1 MIFFCNFALIM
12 RQRFFQPVISLL
24 FATLL
29 MTGCGGKG
37 SVKPL
42 SITLDSIFIDTTAT
56 LEKGDVCKVHLKLH
70 LFKGPH
76 AAALN
81 DSLLRMGLLQPDY
94 MALSYEPINPRTA
107 LPAFVRRLVEEQAA
121 VFKRIRSR
129 EADTQPLRYELSC
142 ETKVLAGAGDGVIYI
157 VRTRTADSTE
167 EPLTWTVVRNITPKG
182 HWIRLDEVYDAKD
195 RERLPG
201 EILTQL
207 ADDLQLDDTTAV
219 RKAGYFV
226 GINAYATDNFMLF
239 DDSIRFVYVPGEIAP
254 KAVNIT
260 LDR

>member
-1 MIFFCNFALIM
+1 MSRSIPGRPFPPSYADWWRNKRPSSSASA
-12 RQRFFQPVISLL
+12 V
-24 FATLL
+24 
-29 MTGCGGKG
+29 GK
-37 SVKPL
+37 P
-42 SITLDSIFIDTTAT
+42 T
-56 LEKGDVCKVHLKLH
+56 
-70 LFKGPH
+70 
-76 AAALN
+76 
-81 DSLLRMGLLQPDY
+81 
-94 MALSYEPINPRTA
+94 
-107 LPAFVRRLVEEQAA
+107 
-121 VFKRIRSR
+121 RSR
-129 EADTQPLRYELSC
+129 CATN
-142 ETKVLAGAGDGVIYI
+142 VLAGAGDGVIYI
-157 VRTRTADSTE
+157 VRTRTADSTG

-182 HWIRLDEVYDAKD
+182 HWVRLDEVYGAKD
-195 RERLPG
+195 RDRLPG

>member
-1 MIFFCNFALIM
+1 
-12 RQRFFQPVISLL
+12 
-24 FATLL
+24 
-29 MTGCGGKG
+29 
-37 SVKPL
+37 
-42 SITLDSIFIDTTAT
+42 
-56 LEKGDVCKVHLKLH
+56 
-70 LFKGPH
+70 
-76 AAALN
+76 
-81 DSLLRMGLLQPDY
+81 MGLLQPDY
-94 MALSYEPINPRTA
+94 MALSYEPLNPRTA

-142 ETKVLAGAGDGVIYI
+142 ETKVLAGAGDGIIYI
-157 VRTRTADSTE
+157 VRTRTADSTG

-182 HWIRLDEVYDAKD
+182 HWVRLDEVYDAKD
-195 RERLPG
+195 RDRLPG

>member
-24 FATLL
+24 FATFL
-29 MTGCGGKG
+29 MTGCCGKG

-42 SITLDSIFIDTTAT
+42 SITLDSIVIDTTAT

-94 MALSYEPINPRTA
+94 MALSYEPLNPRTA

-157 VRTRTADSTE
+157 VRTRTADSTG

-195 RERLPG
+195 RDRLPG
-201 EILTQL
+201 EILTKL
-207 ADDLQLDDTTAV
+207 ADDLQFDDTTAV